1 MNIGTMG
8 TMAVQVRTTSD
19 RGFSAEEHAARCA
32 DKIVSV
38 ADTAHPAI
46 REQARA
52 YKTQVASVVT
62 GCIKDAVASDRT
74 TVYNALNDAGH
85 SDLADL
91 IRRL

>member
-8 TMAVQVRTTSD
+8 TMAVQVRTTSG
-19 RGFSAEEHAARCA
+19 RGFSAEEHAARCV

-38 ADTAHPAI
+38 ADSAPPAI

-52 YKTQVASVVT
+52 YKTQ
-62 GCIKDAVASDRT
+62 DRT
-74 TVYNALNDAGH
+74 TVYNALNEAGH
-85 SDLADL
+85 PDLANL

>member
-8 TMAVQVRTTSD
+8 TMAVQVRTTSG
-19 RGFSAEEHAARCA
+19 RGFSAEEHAARCV

-38 ADTAHPAI
+38 ADSAPPAI

-52 YKTQVASVVT
+52 YKTQVSSVVVS
-62 GCIKDAVASDRT
+62 CIKEAVASDRT
-74 TVYNALNDAGH
+74 TVYNALNEAGH
-85 SDLADL
+85 PDLANL